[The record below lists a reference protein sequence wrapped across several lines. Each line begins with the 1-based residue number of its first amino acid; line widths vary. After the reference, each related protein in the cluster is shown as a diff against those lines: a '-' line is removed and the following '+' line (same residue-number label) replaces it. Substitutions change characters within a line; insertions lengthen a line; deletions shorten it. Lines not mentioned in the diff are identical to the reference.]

1 MNILELC
8 LSPGLG
14 GLELYVFRASEALSK
29 NNTVTA
35 VLLKNS
41 KLGDYYE
48 QQSNIARVHLKR
60 SRNPLPLINALK
72 LASIIDRNAVDL
84 MHMHWGKD
92 FALAALA
99 KKFSRRKPKLVYTR
113 QMMITRYK
121 NDFYHRFLYKQLDYM
136 LTITKQLENLCKTFI
151 PAKNINIQTLYYGV
165 TEPGRLLTEEE
176 RQALKTA
183 KGFAG
188 NDFVA
193 GLFGRLED
201 GKGQHLLIKALAIA
215 KNKNEKIRALI
226 VGHEMTPGYRDTL
239 IALAKSLDVLDNIV
253 FNDFVDNPQELMQ
266 ICDCVCLTTY
276 EETFGLVLPE
286 AMRAGIAV
294 IGSDKGG
301 VPEIIDHRK
310 TGLLFLSRDER
321 SLYKQVSLLYNKPEL
336 KSALALQGKSKADK
350 LFDYDLHFHSLEN
363 IFTEAVEDQHTKK
376 SMQR

>member
-1 MNILELC
+1 MKILELC
-8 LSPGLG
+8 LSSGLG
-14 GLELYVFRASEALSK
+14 GLELYVFRASEALAKSHE
-29 NNTVTA
+29 VTA
-35 VLLKNS
+35 VLLENS
-41 KLGDYYE
+41 KLDTYYKE
-48 QQSNIARVHLKR
+48 HSGINRLHLKR
-60 SRNPLPLINALK
+60 SRNPLPLINARI
-72 LASIIDRNAVDL
+72 LAKIIDDNKIDL
-84 MHMHWGKD
+84 VHMHWGKD
-92 FALAALA
+92 LPLAAFA
-99 KKFSRRKPKLVYTR
+99 KYLSKRKPKLVYTR

-121 NDFYHRFLYKQLDYM
+121 NDFFHRFLYSQLDYI
-136 LTITKQLENLCKTFI
+136 LTITKQLEKLCNTFI
-151 PAKNINIQTLYYGV
+151 PSKHINIQTLYYGV
-165 TEPGRLLTEEE
+165 TKPGRLLTEEE

-183 KGFAG
+183 KGFTG

-266 ICDCVCLTTY
+266 ICDCICLTTY

-310 TGLLFLSRDER
+310 TGLLFSSRDER
-321 SLYKQVSLLYNKPEL
+321 SLYKKISLLYNEPEL
-336 KSALALQGKSKADK
+336 KSELARQGKTKADR

-363 IFTEAVEDQHTKK
+363 IFTEAVK
-376 SMQR
+376 R